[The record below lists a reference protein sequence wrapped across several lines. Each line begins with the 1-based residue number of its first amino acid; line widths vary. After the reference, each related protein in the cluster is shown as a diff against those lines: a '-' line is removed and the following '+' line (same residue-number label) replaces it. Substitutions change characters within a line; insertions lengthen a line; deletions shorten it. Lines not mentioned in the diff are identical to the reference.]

1 VAGMTPCYPA
11 AGSNLRKVKSQ
22 AVRARAA
29 FVTLYAAV
37 GAMFPYLPV
46 YYLSQGL
53 RLDVIGLL
61 GALSA
66 AAALIGAPLW
76 GAAADRFASSRFV
89 MPVAA
94 LGAAIA
100 AAVVGMVAG
109 PLALALAA
117 SVLSFMIS
125 GVAPILDARAL
136 ETVAE
141 DRNRYG
147 RLRVWGSGSFIVSVV
162 LVGWLVQGTDIRA
175 MFIVLVA
182 TLVATAL
189 VGLGLRSR
197 NLVSPLPHLRGLALV
212 LRSPVL
218 RRFLLA
224 ILLVWSS
231 STAINAFLS
240 IHLVAIGAPESL
252 VGASWAIG
260 AFVEIPLMLA
270 YPWLGAR
277 IGLERL
283 VLVGALAFLLR
294 AVALIL
300 LRDPVLATLT
310 MALHGAGFALVLV
323 GGVAYVSHH
332 APDGTAATAQGVLG
346 ATVFGLAAI
355 IGPGIGGAVAELLD
369 MSGMHVVAGLGSGLA
384 LLALAWTLR
393 ADLGTVDRSQVIPMN
408 RT

>member
-1 VAGMTPCYPA
+1 MI
-11 AGSNLRKVKSQ
+11 SQ
-22 AVRARAA
+22 TVRARAA

-46 YYLSQGL
+46 YYQSLGL

-66 AAALIGAPLW
+66 AAGLIGSPLW
-76 GAAADRFASSRFV
+76 GAAGDRFATSRLV
-89 MPVAA
+89 LP
-94 LGAAIA
+94 A
-100 AAVVGMVAG
+100 AAVMAAVAAGVLGMVVG
-109 PLALALAA
+109 PIPVILAASALALG
-117 SVLSFMIS
+117 MS
-125 GVAPILDARAL
+125 GVGPILDARAL

-141 DRNRYG
+141 DRHRYG
-147 RLRVWGSGSFIVSVV
+147 RLRVWGSGSFIVSVL
-162 LVGWLVQGTDIRA
+162 LVGWLVERTGIRA
-175 MFIVLVA
+175 MFLVLVA

-197 NLVSPLPHLRGLALV
+197 NLVSPLPHLTGLVLV
-212 LRSPVL
+212 LRSRTL
-218 RRFLLA
+218 QRFLLA

-240 IHLVAIGAPESL
+240 IHLVDIGAPESL

-260 AFVEIPLMLA
+260 AIVEIPLMLA

-283 VLVGALAFLLR
+283 VLIGALAFLFR
-294 AVALIL
+294 AIALIL

-310 MALHGAGFALVLV
+310 MALHGVGFALLLV
-323 GGVAYVSHH
+323 GGVAYVSRH
-332 APDGTAATAQGVLG
+332 APEGTAATAQGVLG
-346 ATVFGLAAI
+346 ATVYGLAAI
-355 IGPGIGGAVAELLD
+355 LGPGVGGAVAELLD
-369 MSGMHVVAGLGSGLA
+369 ISRMHLLAAAGSAIALA
-384 LLALAWTLR
+384 ALAWTLR
-393 ADLGTVDRSQVIPMN
+393 ADLGTVEGSQVIPMN

>member
-1 VAGMTPCYPA
+1 VI
-11 AGSNLRKVKSQ
+11 SQ
-22 AVRARAA
+22 TVRARAA

-46 YYLSQGL
+46 YYQSLGL

-66 AAALIGAPLW
+66 AAGLVSAPLW
-76 GAAADRFASSRFV
+76 GAAGDRFASSRLV
-89 MPVAA
+89 LP
-94 LGAAIA
+94 A
-100 AAVVGMVAG
+100 AAVTAAVAAGVLGMVVG
-109 PLALALAA
+109 PVPVVLAAAVLALG
-117 SVLSFMIS
+117 MS

-147 RLRVWGSGSFIVSVV
+147 RLRVWGSGSFIVSV
-162 LVGWLVQGTDIRA
+162 LFVGSLIERTDIRA
-175 MFIVLVA
+175 MFVVLVA
-182 TLVATAL
+182 TLAATAL
-189 VGLGLRSR
+189 VGLGLRSQ
-197 NLVSPLPHLRGLALV
+197 NLVSPLPHLTGLALV
-212 LRSPVL
+212 LRNTAL

-231 STAINAFLS
+231 STAVNAFLS

-260 AFVEIPLMLA
+260 ALVEIPLMLA

-283 VLVGALAFLLR
+283 VLIGALAFLVR

-300 LRDPVLATLT
+300 LRDPLLATLT
-310 MALHGAGFALVLV
+310 MALHGVGFALLLV
-323 GGVAYVSHH
+323 GGVAYVSRH
-332 APDGTAATAQGVLG
+332 APEGTAATAQGVLG
-346 ATVFGLAAI
+346 ATVYGLAVI
-355 IGPGIGGAVAELLD
+355 LGPGIGGAVAELLD
-369 MSGMHVVAGLGSGLA
+369 ISRMHLLAAAGSAVALA
-384 LLALAWTLR
+384 ALAWTLR
-393 ADLGTVDRSQVIPMN
+393 ADLGTVERTQVA
-408 RT
+408 

>member
-283 VLVGALAFLLR
+283 VLMGALAFLLR

-310 MALHGAGFALVLV
+310 MALHGVGFALVLV

>member
-1 VAGMTPCYPA
+1 V
-11 AGSNLRKVKSQ
+11 NSQ
-22 AVRARAA
+22 TVRARAA

-46 YYLSQGL
+46 YYQSLGL
-53 RLDVIGLL
+53 RLDLIGLL

-76 GAAADRFASSRFV
+76 GAAADRFASSRVV
-89 MPVAA
+89 MPAA
-94 LGAAIA
+94 AVGAAVA
-100 AAVVGMVAG
+100 AAVVGMVVG
-109 PLALALAA
+109 PLPLALAA
-117 SVLSFMIS
+117 SALAFMMS

-136 ETVAE
+136 ETVVE

-147 RLRVWGSGSFIVSVV
+147 RLRVWGSASFIVSVV
-162 LVGWLVQGTDIRA
+162 LVGWLIQWTDIHA
-175 MFIVLVA
+175 MFFVLVA
-182 TLVATAL
+182 TLAATAL

-197 NLVSPLPHLRGLALV
+197 NLVSPLPHLSGLALV
-212 LRSPVL
+212 LRSPLL

-224 ILLVWSS
+224 ILLVWIS

-260 AFVEIPLMLA
+260 AAVEIPLMLA

-283 VLVGALAFLLR
+283 VLIGALAFLLR

-310 MALHGAGFALVLV
+310 MALHGAGFALLLV
-323 GGVAYVSHH
+323 GGVAYVSRH

-369 MSGMHVVAGLGSGLA
+369 MAGMHVVAGLGSGLA

-393 ADLGTVDRSQVIPMN
+393 GDIGTVEGSQVIPMN